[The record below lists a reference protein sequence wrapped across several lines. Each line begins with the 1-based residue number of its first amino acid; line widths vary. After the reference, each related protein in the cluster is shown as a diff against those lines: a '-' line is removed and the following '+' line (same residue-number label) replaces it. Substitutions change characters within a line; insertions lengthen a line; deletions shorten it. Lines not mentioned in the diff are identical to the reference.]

1 MPDLQPICIVT
12 GGSRGIGAAIAKLA
26 ARQGYA
32 VVVNYLRN
40 ESAARDVVRE
50 IEVHGG
56 RVLAVR
62 ADISEHRDVARL
74 FKTTITTL
82 GLPTALVNN
91 AAEAGGR
98 MPIEGT
104 TPDTVRR
111 VLAVTLGGPILC
123 IAEAVRCMSTSHGG
137 HGGVIVNVSSQAAR
151 TGGHLLTP
159 YVGAKAGVEAITIGL
174 ARELGP
180 AGIRVNAVSP
190 GVIVAP
196 QLQADEKLASAR
208 IHEIPL
214 GRPGT
219 GDEVAEAVLW
229 LMSSAASYVTG
240 AVIAVTGGR

>member
-1 MPDLQPICIVT
+1 MPDLQQICIVT

-32 VVVNYLRN
+32 VVVNYLRD
-40 ESAARDVVRE
+40 ESAALGVVRE

-56 RVLAVR
+56 RGLAVQ
-62 ADISEHRDVARL
+62 ADVSEPGDVARL
-74 FKTTITTL
+74 FKTTITAL

-98 MPIEGT
+98 APIEST
-104 TPDTVRR
+104 MPETVRR
-111 VLAVTLGGPILC
+111 VLAVTLAGPILC
-123 IAEAVRCMSTSHGG
+123 IAEAARCMSKSHGG

-180 AGIRVNAVSP
+180 VGIRVNAVSP
-190 GVIVAP
+190 GVIAAP
-196 QLQADEKLASAR
+196 QPRADENLASAR
-208 IHEIPL
+208 EREIPL

-219 GDEVAEAVLW
+219 GDEVAQAVLW
-229 LMSSAASYVTG
+229 LMSPAASYVTG